1 MNRTADDS
9 AGRWRDRYQRERK
22 ARNEAEAIA
31 EQATRRL
38 YDLNQQLEDTA
49 NELRRAKEAADS
61 ANRAKSAFLANM
73 SHEIRTPLNAI
84 IGMTELVLDTGL
96 TTSQREYLKL
106 VQGSGESLLSLLNDI
121 LDFSKIEA
129 GRLEFESVVF
139 GLRDALGST
148 MKSLAFRAHGRGL
161 ELACHVAP
169 DTPDALIGDSDRLRQ
184 VVVNLVGNAIKF
196 TERGEVVLD
205 VRLESQTSGEAEL
218 HFVVRDTGIGIP
230 PDKLGQIFE
239 PFSQA
244 DSSTTR
250 MFGGS
255 GLGLAIAK
263 RLVEMMG
270 GHLWGES
277 QLGHGSQ
284 FHFTARF
291 PRADRAAAPRTV
303 QPAVVCGRRVL
314 IVDDNRT
321 NRLILDEMLRNW
333 GMEPTAVAGVGE
345 AMAKMRQAH
354 ETNCPYDLVL
364 TDVNMPEQDGF
375 DLAEQLRQDPRFTRT
390 VIIMLTSGGRP
401 GDVARYETLGVSAY
415 LLKPIQQSELFD
427 AIGTALGVLVSDD
440 DRVVASAP
448 EALGDL
454 GSLRIL
460 LAEDS
465 IVNQKLAVALLEKHG
480 HQVVVANNGKEAVAA
495 LDGQDFDLV
504 LMDVQMPEMD
514 GFEATAVIRAKEQQ
528 TGGHIPIVAMTARAM
543 KGDRQQCLEAGMD
556 DYVSKPVRRQ
566 QLFEAIQNAL
576 RRIRKPVRP
585 GKDSGS
591 GPPPSR
597 ESAVLVDW
605 HGALEIADGDEQLLR
620 ELVQAF
626 IEEYPTQL
634 VQIRRALEHHNAPL
648 LQRSAHTLKGT
659 LRMLG
664 STAASGLAEQLERTA
679 NGARQAEATGL
690 ADRLEVALG
699 QLQPELAAFVQAPQP
714 K

>member
-1 MNRTADDS
+1 
-9 AGRWRDRYQRERK
+9 
-22 ARNEAEAIA
+22 
-31 EQATRRL
+31 
-38 YDLNQQLEDTA
+38 
-49 NELRRAKEAADS
+49 
-61 ANRAKSAFLANM
+61 
-73 SHEIRTPLNAI
+73 
-84 IGMTELVLDTGL
+84 
-96 TTSQREYLKL
+96 
-106 VQGSGESLLSLLNDI
+106 
-121 LDFSKIEA
+121 
-129 GRLEFESVVF
+129 
-139 GLRDALGST
+139 

-218 HFVVRDTGIGIP
+218 HFVVRDTGMGIP